1 MKIQALNRRVY
12 LVLLWLAALAALFLP
27 DANSANNRQVLLA
40 NVEGTINP
48 AIDDY
53 IAEAIATAQT
63 QHVAA
68 LVIRLDT
75 PGGLLDSTRTIV
87 QALLAANVPIIIW
100 VGPAGARAA
109 SAGMF
114 ITMAAH
120 IAAMAPGT
128 NIGAATPINSDGKD
142 VKEEGGEHLGRK
154 VMEDTRAFAR
164 SIAEVRGR
172 PAGWMEAAVS
182 DAVSIT
188 ADEALRQG
196 VIDLTA
202 TDIADLLNKADGRSV
217 KLAQGSVTLAT
228 AGASISELEM
238 RPGQLFM
245 HYLSHP
251 NIAYLL
257 MLLGMLGI
265 YFELSA
271 PGGYIAGVLGAIS
284 LLLAFISFQVLPF
297 HTGGLLLILLAIV
310 LFVAEAFVPSMGILA
325 AGGFASF
332 IFGSL
337 ILFRTPELD
346 VTLDLGLIAGATV
359 AFGIAALAIGFLVL
373 KAQRRPAASG
383 VESLLGQTCE
393 ALTNLDPN
401 GKVFLQGEIWNAH
414 IETSSAHKGERLI
427 VTAVDGLHLT
437 VRKQHNTT
445 TQTST

>member
-1 MKIQALNRRVY
+1 MNTRLFRLTAGFG
-12 LVLLWLAALAALFLP
+12 LLLLAFASAMLAPGQGLAR
-27 DANSANNRQVLLA
+27 AKQVLLV

-48 AIDDY
+48 AVDNY
-53 IAEAIATAQT
+53 ISEAIASAESQGA
-63 QHVAA
+63 AA

-87 QALLAANVPIIIW
+87 QDLLAANVPVLIW
-100 VGPAGARAA
+100 VGPSGARAA

-114 ITMAAH
+114 ITMAGH

-128 NIGAATPINSDGKD
+128 NIGAATPISSDGKD
-142 VKEEGGEHLGRK
+142 VQQEGGEDLGRK

-164 SIAEVRGR
+164 SIAEMRKR
-172 PAGWMEAAVS
+172 PIAWMESAVS

-188 ADEALRQG
+188 ADEALQKG

-202 TDIADLLNKADGRSV
+202 SDVGDLLLKADGRTV
-217 KLAQGSVTLAT
+217 QLASGSVTLAT
-228 AGASISELEM
+228 AGASLTELEM
-238 RPGQLFM
+238 RPGQLLM

-265 YFELSA
+265 YFELSS

-297 HTGGLLLILLAIV
+297 QTGGLLLILLAIV
-310 LFVAEAFVPSMGILA
+310 LFVAEVFVPSMGILA
-325 AGGFASF
+325 VGGFASF

-346 VTLDLGLIAGATV
+346 VALDVSLIAGATA
-359 AFGIAALAIGFLVL
+359 AFGVAALAIGFLVL

-383 VESLLGQTCE
+383 SSAMLGQRCE
-393 ALTNLDPN
+393 ALTELNPS
-401 GKVFLQGEIWNAH
+401 GKVFLLGEIWNAH
-414 IETSSAHKGERLI
+414 IENGAAAKGESL
-427 VTAVDGLHLT
+427 VVVAVEGLHLT
-437 VRKQHNTT
+437 VRKPDAAAQPAAL
-445 TQTST
+445 